1 MIDSGN
7 GFNVIGLQKGHLRYN
22 VDNGITYQYIGGSA
36 NDITSWRVV
45 FGNEAYAQLSN
56 IGNVVPADTSPLL
69 VTFQA
74 DELRGITLVRNIG
87 LTIQER
93 GIYSIINAVQCAKTS
108 GASAVFLDMW
118 VRKNGVD
125 VPNTGVRNTVIQVTE
140 TKVLVL
146 NWTGEL
152 LVGDVIQKYIAVGT
166 AGVGL
171 GLYTFTNTV
180 GAVIPAGVFSIMK
193 IQ

>member
-108 GASAVFLDMW
+108 GVSAVF
-118 VRKNGVD
+118 
-125 VPNTGVRNTVIQVTE
+125 
-140 TKVLVL
+140 
-146 NWTGEL
+146 
-152 LVGDVIQKYIAVGT
+152 
-166 AGVGL
+166 
-171 GLYTFTNTV
+171 F
-180 GAVIPAGVFSIMK
+180 
-193 IQ
+193 